1 MRKIMTFILSIG
13 LISGGSYWGWI
24 EYQYAER
31 IKMIVAAVIAVILF
45 LGFYLLWED
54 FLKQFFVAG
63 DKNKG

>member
-1 MRKIMTFILSIG
+1 
-13 LISGGSYWGWI
+13 
-24 EYQYAER
+24 
-31 IKMIVAAVIAVILF
+31 MIVAAVIAVILF